1 MLVKESEKELIS
13 HQEKLDK
20 IIKKLQQDLN
30 LSSPLV
36 EKRYTQ
42 IAYEVL
48 LEICKKIIFIKNNK
62 DAYRDFNCFRQ
73 NIISKLDEIA
83 FLAQKLESIAGELNG
98 KNEVVNE
105 AIVICDFVII
115 DLVFII
121 SSLIL
126 DYDYKTEIGEN
137 LDYLEVILSIF
148 EMTYNFSSHIK
159 DNFILLVQKNYPRYI
174 YFPVLI
180 ADKICD
186 SEKGIKQKSL
196 AYNVVASKISLL
208 KRLDVCKEKAKLFT
222 RTIIDCL
229 KYPGVD
235 ADIIITLE
243 RTSFK
248 HYQSISSIL
257 NNISWCKI
265 SYGNKILK
273 LMCPGIKHENINRGI
288 DTLIIAYC
296 DFKEI
301 DYILTGSAT
310 ARNQKKEKG
319 KEPDLGYIFSDLKK
333 DRKIPDLAVEVNF
346 SSGTEEDLNIYRG
359 LGVKEVWMWN
369 KNDILSFYLFI
380 DEEYKS
386 IDKSFYLEGITPKL
400 ISKYTSLIMSDKSK
414 TRIIK
419 KEFIAEISQDTLKSS
434 S

>member
-1 MLVKESEKELIS
+1 
-13 HQEKLDK
+13 
-20 IIKKLQQDLN
+20 N
-30 LSSPLV
+30 LAV
-36 EKRYTQ
+36 GNQWT
-42 IAYEVL
+42 YE
-48 LEICKKIIFIKNNK
+48 I
-62 DAYRDFNCFRQ
+62 YRRLGQTD
-73 NIISKLDEIA
+73 
-83 FLAQKLESIAGELNG
+83 
-98 KNEVVNE
+98 
-105 AIVICDFVII
+105 
-115 DLVFII
+115 VFE
-121 SSLIL
+121 
-126 DYDYKTEIGEN
+126 TE
-137 LDYLEVILSIF
+137 
-148 EMTYNFSSHIK
+148 
-159 DNFILLVQKNYPRYI
+159 
-174 YFPVLI
+174 
-180 ADKICD
+180 
-186 SEKGIKQKSL
+186 
-196 AYNVVASKISLL
+196 NVT
-208 KRLDVCKEKAKLFT
+208 FT